1 MPLLIE
7 LSRRGWYVTWSGIST
22 YVTSDIFKTLQI
34 DSNGDHY
41 FLINEKKFIPGKFI
55 SKYKKQELTTL
66 VHTSLCGHYTILYPK
81 SQEFCDWPGWPSPA
95 EQKETK
101 LKPFLDKM
109 GFSDVFDFP
118 ACDDIDDFTITVVGN
133 TLSLAGYVDMLSET
147 VNQFLKSN
155 ECHSVCKFKS
165 LYLQY
170 SISGDRPK
178 ITFEFIR
185 VPKIMKPAL
194 HDCEAPD
201 GQI

>member
-1 MPLLIE
+1 MPLLFN
-7 LSRRGWYVTWSGIST
+7 LSRRGWYVTQSGIGT

-55 SKYKKQELTTL
+55 SKHKKQELTTL

-81 SQEFCDWPGWPSPA
+81 SKNRNEWLGWPSLA
-95 EQKETK
+95 EQRENE
-101 LKPFLDKM
+101 LKPFLDKI

-118 ACDDIDDFTITVVGN
+118 ACNNIDNFTIIIVKN
-133 TLSLAGYVDMLSET
+133 TLLLIGYVDMLNET
-147 VNQFLKSN
+147 VNQFLNSKKR
-155 ECHSVCKFKS
+155 HTVYKFKS

-170 SISGDRPK
+170 FISGKRPE
-178 ITFEFIR
+178 ITFEFVR
-185 VPKIMKPAL
+185 MPKIMKPAL

-201 GQI
+201 GEI